1 MKKSLK
7 INAILNAIKQC
18 CAIAFPLITFPYV
31 SRILG
36 NEGYGIYSF
45 SNSVVSYFVLLAG
58 LGISTYA
65 IREGAKIRDNQSK
78 INDFASELFTLN
90 IFSVFIS
97 YALLILLIAFSSKLQ
112 LYTVFIFVQSLTIPL
127 ALIGMDW
134 VNSIYEDYL
143 YITIRY
149 IAVQTLALI
158 AMFTFVSTSDD
169 VLKYCI
175 ISVLASSGGN
185 LLNIFYIRKYVHVR
199 IKLCKS
205 IVNHLKPLL
214 ILFVNSIAIT
224 IYVNSDITML
234 GVYYSDGVVGIYSF
248 ASKIYNIIK
257 QLINAVVIVSI
268 PRIAYLLGNEKEAVN
283 NYLSKI
289 FNSVIMLIFPAIAAL
304 CGMPSTIIMIAGG
317 DQYLP
322 GTTVLIVLSIALFFA
337 IVASI
342 FTNCILIVNRDEK
355 KCLISTGIS
364 AGVNIGLNFILLPRF
379 GIIGA
384 AITTV
389 IAEFI
394 NCCIQGYY
402 SARYFNLKDIH
413 IIEVIKVFIASA
425 PIFFICFLCERSIQ
439 NVFIRF
445 GIEFICSVVIY
456 TILLAIG
463 KNKIFNECI
472 TWIKNRALHGH
483 IGDAK

>member
-7 INAILNAIKQC
+7 VNAVLNAIKQC

-36 NEGYGIYSF
+36 SEGYGIYSF
-45 SNSVVSYFVLLAG
+45 SNSIVNYFVLLAG

-65 IREGAKIRDNQSK
+65 IREGAKIRDDQLK
-78 INDFASELFTLN
+78 INDFASEIFTLN
-90 IFSVFIS
+90 IFSVIIS
-97 YALLILLIAFSSKLQ
+97 YVLLIFLILFSTKLQ
-112 LYTVFIFVQSLTIPL
+112 FYTAFIFVQSLTIPL

-134 VNSIYEDYL
+134 INSIYEDYL

-149 IAVQTLALI
+149 IVVQTLALI
-158 AMFTFVSTSDD
+158 AMFAFVKTNAD

-185 LLNIFYIRKYVHVR
+185 LLNIFYVRKYVRVR
-199 IKLCKS
+199 IQLCKDIIS
-205 IVNHLKPLL
+205 HLKPLL

-234 GVYYSDGVVGIYSF
+234 GIYYSDGVVGIYSF

-268 PRIAYLLGNEKEAVN
+268 PRIAYLLGNEKETVN
-283 NYLSKI
+283 NCLNKI
-289 FNSVIMLIFPAIAAL
+289 LNSVIMLIFPAIAAL
-304 CGMPSTIIMIAGG
+304 CGMPSTIIVIAGG

-322 GTTVLIVLSIALFFA
+322 GTSVLIVLSIALFFA
-337 IVASI
+337 ITASV

-384 AITTV
+384 ALTTV

-394 NCCIQGYY
+394 NCFMQGYF
-402 SARYFNLKDIH
+402 SSRYFKVKDIKVG
-413 IIEVIKVFIASA
+413 EVVKVLFASV
-425 PIFFICFLCERSIQ
+425 PIFFICFLCERTVQSI
-439 NVFIRF
+439 FIRF
-445 GIEFICSVVIY
+445 GIAFICSVVVY
-456 TILLAIG
+456 VILLAVE
-463 KNKIFNECI
+463 KNEMFNECI
-472 TWIKNRALHGH
+472 KWLKNIVFNRLFGEIK
-483 IGDAK
+483 